1 MSPDHS
7 TAVIFL
13 LDIDS
18 FFAQAEQLKRPELR
32 GRPVIVGGE
41 VTDRSVVA
49 SASYEARAFG
59 VRSAMPIAQ
68 AVRLC
73 PQAVCLRGDF
83 ALYAELSAAMH
94 DVCLRHTP
102 QVERVSLDECFLDL
116 TGCERH
122 YRLGRGSPVPR
133 WPLEAACRLQQDVL
147 QSTGLRVSIGVAS
160 SRVMAKVTSDLAK
173 PAGVLYAAPGHEAAL
188 LAPLELSRLPGVGPK
203 TAERLQRYGLR
214 TIGDLAAVSPALL
227 AQSFG
232 VAGEYLYE
240 AAHGRGAALVIPD
253 EGLPKSISRETTFE
267 TDTCDRQ
274 TIAAMLSYLLQR
286 ACRQLRSQGLR
297 AATVSLKLR
306 YSDFETVSRSRTI
319 AQPTDHDDTLY
330 QTLMDLLPRTYQR
343 RVAVRLV
350 GVSLSGLSDQG
361 RQMMLFDEPDH
372 DRRARLYASM
382 DAIRQRYGFSALVT
396 SRAIDLLETHDRT
409 ADGFQLPV
417 SCLSR

>member
-1 MSPDHS
+1 MTPDHS

-49 SASYEARAFG
+49 SASYEARTFG

-122 YRLGRGSPVPR
+122 YRRRGSPAPL
-133 WPLEAACRLQQDVL
+133 WPLQAACRLQQDVL

-173 PAGVLYAAPGHEAAL
+173 PAGVLYAAPGYEAAL
-188 LAPLELSRLPGVGPK
+188 LAPLELGRLPGVGPK

-214 TIGDLAAVSPALL
+214 TIGDLAAVAPELL

-232 VAGEYLYE
+232 VVGEYLHE

-267 TDTCDRQ
+267 ADTCDRQ
-274 TIAAMLSYLLQR
+274 AIAAMLSYLLQR
-286 ACRQLRSQGLR
+286 ACRQLREQGLL

-306 YSDFETVSRSRTI
+306 YSDFETVGRSRTI
-319 AQPTDHDDTLY
+319 SQPSDRDDTLY
-330 QTLMDLLPRTYQR
+330 QVLMDLLPRTYQR